1 MKKKM
6 FQPTIKKCLMYS
18 SQPIKIAPIQS
29 ICFPALKILYFFPC
43 LQEIQNI
50 HVIFKTYLDYKNTYT
65 CIIYNFDSKC
75 LETQTALSLL
85 PGI

>member
-18 SQPIKIAPIQS
+18 SQTIKIAPIQS

-50 HVIFKTYLDYKNTYT
+50 HVIFKTYLDYKNTY
-65 CIIYNFDSKC
+65 IIYNFDSKC
-75 LETQTALSLL
+75 LETQTVLSLL